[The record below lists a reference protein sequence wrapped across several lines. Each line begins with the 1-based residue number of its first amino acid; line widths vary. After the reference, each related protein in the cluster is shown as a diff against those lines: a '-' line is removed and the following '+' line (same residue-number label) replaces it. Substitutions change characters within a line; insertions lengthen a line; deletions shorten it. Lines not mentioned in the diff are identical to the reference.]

1 MRAAIV
7 ASSIGIGSGE
17 RSSASPEQGA
27 APPRP
32 ASVTITPRE
41 AAQTASHHH
50 RPHRT
55 AAAMSSEAE
64 TQPPAAPVPAAAPAA
79 APADSKPN
87 GGSGNGSSGL
97 ASAAPPAGGDKKVIG
112 EGGSGPRGGGGPQ
125 RAARAPLP
133 PPPPI
138 SSHPH
143 PRSCARFLT
152 ARRAPPSP
160 AAAVGRAPAPP
171 SLPPPSRPSFL
182 RARAA
187 RRRAPRVGG
196 WGRGGAAQDVR
207 HAGPLCAPPRHV
219 PRLTP
224 RPALSS
230 SPSSPS
236 PSNEGFGNS
245 EMVQR
250 TERLRLHQ
258 QVSGAAAGMGG
269 GGAFIG
275 AELWGL
281 NPRWRGLR

>member
-133 PPPPI
+133 PPPHLLTSPPPELRAL
-138 SSHPH
+138 PH
-143 PRSCARFLT
+143 SA
-152 ARRAPPSP
+152 ARAPFPRGGRWARARSP
-160 AAAVGRAPAPP
+160 FP
-171 SLPPPSRPSFL
+171 PPPSRPSFL

>member
-133 PPPPI
+133 PPPPSPHI
-138 SSHPH
+138 PTPGAARASSQRGARPLP
-143 PRSCARFLT
+143 PRRPLGARPLPLPSPPLPPLFPPR
-152 ARRAPPSP
+152 ARRSPPGP
-160 AAAVGRAPAPP
+160 ACR
-171 SLPPPSRPSFL
+171 
-182 RARAA
+182 
-187 RRRAPRVGG
+187 RVGA
-196 WGRGGAAQDVR
+196 GRRGSRCPPRGAFVCA
-207 HAGPLCAPPRHV
+207 APPRAAPDAAPRALFFSFV
-219 PRLTP
+219 P
-224 RPALSS
+224 LSQ
-230 SPSSPS
+230 
-236 PSNEGFGNS
+236 
-245 EMVQR
+245 QR
-250 TERLRLHQ
+250 RFWEQ
-258 QVSGAAAGMGG
+258 
-269 GGAFIG
+269 
-275 AELWGL
+275 
-281 NPRWRGLR
+281 

>member
-97 ASAAPPAGGDKKVIG
+97 GHREA
-112 EGGSGPRGGGGPQ
+112 
-125 RAARAPLP
+125 
-133 PPPPI
+133 
-138 SSHPH
+138 
-143 PRSCARFLT
+143 
-152 ARRAPPSP
+152 
-160 AAAVGRAPAPP
+160 
-171 SLPPPSRPSFL
+171 
-182 RARAA
+182 
-187 RRRAPRVGG
+187 
-196 WGRGGAAQDVR
+196 
-207 HAGPLCAPPRHV
+207 
-219 PRLTP
+219 
-224 RPALSS
+224 
-230 SPSSPS
+230 
-236 PSNEGFGNS
+236 
-245 EMVQR
+245 
-250 TERLRLHQ
+250 
-258 QVSGAAAGMGG
+258 
-269 GGAFIG
+269 
-275 AELWGL
+275 
-281 NPRWRGLR
+281 

>member
-1 MRAAIV
+1 
-7 ASSIGIGSGE
+7 
-17 RSSASPEQGA
+17 
-27 APPRP
+27 
-32 ASVTITPRE
+32 
-41 AAQTASHHH
+41 
-50 RPHRT
+50 
-55 AAAMSSEAE
+55 MSSEAE

-87 GGSGNGSSGL
+87 GGSGNGSGGL

-133 PPPPI
+133 PLL
-138 SSHPH
+138 SHPH
-143 PRSCARFLT
+143 PRGCARPSSQRG
-152 ARRAPPSP
+152 ARPPSP

-171 SLPPPSRPSFL
+171 SSPRPPSPP
-182 RARAA
+182 RARRSPPGPAC
-187 RRRAPRVGG
+187 RW

-230 SPSSPS
+230 ISPSPPSS

-258 QVSGAAAGMGG
+258 QVSGAARGWGELGTSSRGG
-269 GGAFIG
+269 VARVKAFP
-275 AELWGL
+275 AA
-281 NPRWRGLR
+281 RGVGVGCQRAAVLV